1 MSIQLI
7 KKQAKRIKQPEDVP
21 NWVSSKNRTSEIYAC
36 MCNLENEKRL
46 FIKNSSKKA
55 QFKKKS
61 NYQILISEISR
72 RTGLSNPTI
81 GHTSA
86 YSKDLVITLQR
97 MNDVLYSRM
106 IKRVKKI
113 EAKSK
118 KGVQAG
124 TKDEVICKLREANRQ
139 LKILNEHNASEQVS
153 ELVSALSL
161 PIKRKLGLD

>member
-7 KKQAKRIKQPEDVP
+7 KERAKRLEQPIVKPD
-21 NWVSSKNRTSEIYAC
+21 WVSNKNRTSEIYTC
-36 MCNLENEKRL
+36 MCDLENEKRL
-46 FIKNSSKKA
+46 FIKAASKKS

-86 YSKDLVITLQR
+86 YSKDLVITLKK
-97 MNDVLYSRM
+97 MNNGLYAKMELRL
-106 IKRVKKI
+106 KKI
-113 EAKSK
+113 EAKAK
-118 KGVQAG
+118 KGIQAG
-124 TKDEVICKLREANRQ
+124 TKDEAIEKLRETEKQ
-139 LKILNEHNASEQVS
+139 LKAISNLNASQQVS